1 MADPTF
7 EEITAALY
15 AGSPE
20 AFVASRKDRASEVDD
35 AELASRIL
43 ALRKPSI
50 AAWVVNVFA
59 QQRAGQLGEALRLAA
74 ELREA
79 QDELDAPA
87 LAKLGRER
95 RALTRRLAETAAEL
109 AGSRG
114 ERITPATREAVERS
128 ISAAFFDPLA
138 ASAVASGRLLRAL
151 EPTASATDIRD
162 AVAGD
167 IDSREAAPQRP
178 TDELQER
185 RARREAERR
194 LAAAEKDQAAA
205 ERELAKQETKLQGLR
220 DRAAELAEKA
230 EELEAELTRT
240 RVAAS
245 HVEREI
251 PEVQERGAIA
261 AERVDDA
268 AEATALARKALDAL

>member
-1 MADPTF
+1 MVDPTF
-7 EEITAALY
+7 EEIAAALY

-59 QQRAGQLGEALRLAA
+59 RERAGQLGEALRLAA

-95 RALTRRLAETAAEL
+95 RALTRRLAETAAEI

-114 ERITPATREAVERS
+114 ERITPATQEAVERS

-194 LAAAEKDQAAA
+194 LAAAEKDQTAA
-205 ERELAKQETKLQGLR
+205 ERELAKQERELQGLR

-245 HVEREI
+245 HVERDI
-251 PEVQERGAIA
+251 PEVQERRATA

-268 AEATALARKALDAL
+268 AEAAELARKALDAL